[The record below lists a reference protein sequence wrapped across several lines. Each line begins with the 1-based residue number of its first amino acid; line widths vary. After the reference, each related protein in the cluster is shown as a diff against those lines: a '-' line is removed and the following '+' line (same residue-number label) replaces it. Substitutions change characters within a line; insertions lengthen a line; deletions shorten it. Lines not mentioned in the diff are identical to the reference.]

1 MTSEGTSGKASSF
14 TSSMVLAMLYQFE
27 ASVAR
32 CKLASILHYGTEFSY
47 GISNLIWDD
56 LVPAVLFVRLAPLQW
71 RAVIA
76 STASR
81 AASCSET

>member
-1 MTSEGTSGKASSF
+1 
-14 TSSMVLAMLYQFE
+14 MVLAMLYQFE

-56 LVPAVLFVRLAPLQW
+56 PVPAVLFVRLAPLQW